1 MITRTI
7 ITASLLAMLAACA
20 TTRMERDMNETMDAW
35 AVTLRW
41 TDNPDALIEFIH
53 PEYLEEN
60 PIDEEDLRR
69 LQQFR
74 VTEYRL
80 RQQVMEPDG
89 LAAYRRVTLR
99 LYHVRSAREI
109 AVMHE
114 EIWRYDPEF
123 ERWLLHSGLPDVSQ

>member
-1 MITRTI
+1 MFVRTVI
-7 ITASLLAMLAACA
+7 IVSLLAVLAACG
-20 TTRMERDMNETMDAW
+20 TTRAERDMNEAMDAW

-41 TDNPDALIEFIH
+41 ADSPEALIEFIH

-60 PIDEEDLRR
+60 PVDEEDLRR

-89 LAAYRRVTLR
+89 LAAYRRVMLR

-109 AVMHE
+109 AIMHE
-114 EIWRYDPEF
+114 ENWRYDPEF

>member
-1 MITRTI
+1 MGMVLIFV
-7 ITASLLAMLAACA
+7 LAVAVLAACG
-20 TTRMERDMNETMDAW
+20 TTRMEREMNEVMDAW

-53 PEYLEEN
+53 PDYLEEN

-74 VTEYRL
+74 ITEYRL

-89 LAAYRRVTLR
+89 LAAFRRVALR
-99 LYHVRSAREI
+99 LYHVRSAQEI